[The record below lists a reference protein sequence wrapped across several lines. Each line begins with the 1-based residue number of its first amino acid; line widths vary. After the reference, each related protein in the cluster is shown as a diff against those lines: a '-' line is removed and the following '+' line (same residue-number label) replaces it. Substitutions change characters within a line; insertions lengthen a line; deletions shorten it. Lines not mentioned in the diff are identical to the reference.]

1 VPDATE
7 QVDHEGQ
14 DLEVLRER
22 GIGVDHGE
30 VHDRVRAFRVP
41 RFRGPPFDHGADVLR
56 RKLILN
62 LFPLVLVLL
71 IGGVAAIWVLQD
83 VLGRLDHIKD
93 QADAVALLSRE
104 LARFRGIVL
113 GMGIVFVVMIN
124 FTVVMLVRAGATVLR
139 PVNALVNA
147 TRQLAEGK
155 FDHRVRLKENDE
167 FDELA
172 EAYNNLAEHLQ
183 ETERQRMNVLAQVAL
198 ALNHELNNA
207 MATIELQLGMLG
219 RGAAGDLQAERRLR
233 TIHDSMGRMKGTVQ
247 ALRDARR
254 IVLTDYSPGL
264 KMLDLAQSAQP
275 AQQEDAAPSPAAA
288 S

>member
-1 VPDATE
+1 
-7 QVDHEGQ
+7 
-14 DLEVLRER
+14 
-22 GIGVDHGE
+22 
-30 VHDRVRAFRVP
+30 
-41 RFRGPPFDHGADVLR
+41 
-56 RKLILN
+56 LILN

-71 IGGVAAIWVLQD
+71 VGGIAAIWVLQD
-83 VLGRLDHIKD
+83 VLGRLDQIKD

-113 GMGIVFVVMIN
+113 AMGIVFVVMIN
-124 FTVVMLVRAGATVLR
+124 FTVVMLIRAGVTVLR
-139 PVNALVNA
+139 PVNALVDA
-147 TRQLAEGK
+147 TRQLADGK
-155 FDHRVRLKENDE
+155 FDHRVHLRQHDE

-172 EAYNNLAEHLQ
+172 EAYNKLAAHLQ

-264 KMLDLAQSAQP
+264 KMLDLAQSAR
-275 AQQEDAAPSPAAA
+275 QEEPAPSPAAA
-288 S
+288 P